1 MTQVFHLH
9 PQNPQRRLV
18 GQAVSLLRAGAVVI
32 YPTDSCYALGC
43 TLGDKAGQERIR
55 RIRGLSESH
64 FLSVVCRDLS
74 ELALYAKVDNSSF
87 RLLRAHT
94 PGPYTFILKATRD
107 VPRRLQDPKR
117 RTVGLRVPS
126 HPVAQALLEALGEP
140 LLSATLKLPGDDRP
154 LSDPDEV
161 EARTGKLVDLI
172 LESGGCGVEPTSVVD
187 LTEGVPRVV
196 RRGAGQTAAFENG

>member
-1 MTQVFHLH
+1 M
-9 PQNPQRRLV
+9 
-18 GQAVSLLRAGAVVI
+18 LRAGALVV

-43 TLGDKAGQERIR
+43 TMEDKAAQDRIR
-55 RIRGLSESH
+55 RIRGLDDAH
-64 FLSVVCRDLS
+64 YLSLVCRDLS
-74 ELALYAKVDNSSF
+74 ELALYAKVDNRAF

-94 PGPYTFILKATRD
+94 PGPYTFVLPATRD

-117 RTVGLRVPS
+117 RTVGLRVPG

-161 EARTGKLVDLI
+161 EARAGRLVDLVI
-172 LESGGCGVEPTSVVD
+172 ESGGCGVEPTSVVD
-187 LTEGVPRVV
+187 LTGELPQVV
-196 RRGAGQTAAFENG
+196 RRGAGDTSAFE

>member
-1 MTQVFHLH
+1 MSQVFHLH

-18 GQAVSLLRAGAVVI
+18 GQAVSMLRAGALMV

-43 TLGDKAGQERIR
+43 TMEDKAAQDRIR
-55 RIRGLSESH
+55 RIRGLDDAH
-64 FLSVVCRDLS
+64 YLSLVCRDLS
-74 ELALYAKVDNSSF
+74 ELALYAKVDNRAF

-94 PGPYTFILKATRD
+94 PGPYTFVLPATRD

-117 RTVGLRVPS
+117 RTVGLRVPG

-161 EARTGKLVDLI
+161 EARAGRLVDLVI
-172 LESGGCGVEPTSVVD
+172 ESGGCGVEPTSVVD
-187 LTEGVPRVV
+187 LTGELPQVV
-196 RRGAGQTAAFENG
+196 RRGAGDTSAFE

>member
-1 MTQVFHLH
+1 MTQVFHMH

-18 GQAVSLLRAGAVVI
+18 GQAASLLRSGALIV

-55 RIRGLSESH
+55 RIRGVPQSH

-74 ELALYAKVDNSSF
+74 ELALYARVDNGAF
-87 RLLRAHT
+87 RLIRAHT
-94 PGPYTFILKATRD
+94 PGPFTFILKATRD

-126 HPVAQALLEALGEP
+126 HPVAQALLESLGEP

-161 EARTGKLVDLI
+161 QQRTAKLVDLI
-172 LESGGCGVEPTSVVD
+172 VDSGGCGLEPTSVVD
-187 LTEGVPRVV
+187 MTEGVPRVV
-196 RRGAGQTAAFENG
+196 RRGAGDTTAFEHG

>member
-1 MTQVFHLH
+1 MTQVFHMH

-18 GQAVSLLRAGAVVI
+18 GQAASLLRSGALIV

-43 TLGDKAGQERIR
+43 ALGDKAGQERIR
-55 RIRGLSESH
+55 RIRGVPQSH

-74 ELALYAKVDNSSF
+74 ELALYARVDNGAF
-87 RLLRAHT
+87 RLIRAHT
-94 PGPYTFILKATRD
+94 PGPFTFILKATRD

-126 HPVAQALLEALGEP
+126 HPVAQALLESLGEP

-161 EARTGKLVDLI
+161 QQRTAKLVDLI
-172 LESGGCGVEPTSVVD
+172 VDSGGCGLEPTSVVD
-187 LTEGVPRVV
+187 MTEGVPRVV
-196 RRGAGQTAAFENG
+196 RRGAGDTTAFEHG

>member
-1 MTQVFHLH
+1 MH

-18 GQAVSLLRAGAVVI
+18 GHAVALLRDGALMV
-32 YPTDSCYALGC
+32 YPTDSCYALAC

-55 RIRGLSESH
+55 RIRGVPESH

-74 ELALYAKVDNSSF
+74 ELALYAKVDNTAF
-87 RLLRAHT
+87 RLLRSHT
-94 PGPYTFILKATRD
+94 PGPFTFILKATRD

-126 HPVAQALLEALGEP
+126 HPVAQALLEGLGEP

-154 LSDPDEV
+154 LSDPDEL
-161 EARTGKLVDLI
+161 EERTGKLVDLI
-172 LESGGCGVEPTSVVD
+172 VESGACGLEPTSVVD
-187 LTEGVPRVV
+187 LTEGVPQVV
-196 RRGAGQTAAFENG
+196 RRGAGDTSAFERG

>member
-1 MTQVFHLH
+1 MSQVFHLH

-18 GQAVSLLRAGAVVI
+18 GQAVSMLRAGALVV

-43 TLGDKAGQERIR
+43 TMEDKAAQDRIR
-55 RIRGLSESH
+55 RIRGLDDAH
-64 FLSVVCRDLS
+64 YLSLVCRDLS
-74 ELALYAKVDNSSF
+74 ELALYAKVDNRAF

-94 PGPYTFILKATRD
+94 PGPYTFVLPATRD

-117 RTVGLRVPS
+117 RTVGLRVPG

-161 EARTGKLVDLI
+161 EARAGRLVDLVI
-172 LESGGCGVEPTSVVD
+172 ESGGCGVEPTSVVD
-187 LTEGVPRVV
+187 LTGELPQVV
-196 RRGAGQTAAFENG
+196 RRGAGDTSAFE

>member
-1 MTQVFHLH
+1 MTQVFHMH

-18 GQAVSLLRAGAVVI
+18 GQAASLLRSGALIV

-43 TLGDKAGQERIR
+43 ALGDKAGQERIR
-55 RIRGLSESH
+55 RIRGVPQSH

-74 ELALYAKVDNSSF
+74 ELALYAKVDNGAF
-87 RLLRAHT
+87 RLIRAHT
-94 PGPYTFILKATRD
+94 PGPFTFILKATRD

-161 EARTGKLVDLI
+161 QQRTAKLVDLI
-172 LESGGCGVEPTSVVD
+172 VDSGGCGLEPTSVVD
-187 LTEGVPRVV
+187 MTEGVPRVV
-196 RRGAGQTAAFENG
+196 RRGAGDTTAFEHG

>member
-1 MTQVFHLH
+1 MSQVFHLH

-18 GQAVSLLRAGAVVI
+18 GQAVSMLRAGALMV

-43 TLGDKAGQERIR
+43 TMEDKAAQDRIR
-55 RIRGLSESH
+55 RIRGLDDAH
-64 FLSVVCRDLS
+64 YLSLVCRDLS
-74 ELALYAKVDNSSF
+74 ELALYAKVDNRAF

-94 PGPYTFILKATRD
+94 PGPYTFLLPATRD

-117 RTVGLRVPS
+117 RTVGLRVPG

-161 EARTGKLVDLI
+161 EARAGRLVDLVI
-172 LESGGCGVEPTSVVD
+172 ESGGCGVEPTSVVD
-187 LTEGVPRVV
+187 LTGELPQVV
-196 RRGAGQTAAFENG
+196 RRGAGDTSAFE

>member
-1 MTQVFHLH
+1 MTQVFHMH
-9 PQNPQRRLV
+9 PQNPQPRLV
-18 GQAVSLLRAGAVVI
+18 GQAVSLLRGGGLMV
-32 YPTDSCYALGC
+32 YPTDSCYALAC

-55 RIRGLSESH
+55 RIRGVPASH

-74 ELALYAKVDNSSF
+74 ELALYAKVDNTAF
-87 RLLRAHT
+87 RLLRSHT
-94 PGPYTFILKATRD
+94 PGPFTFILMATRD

-126 HPVAQALLEALGEP
+126 HPVTQALLEALGEP

-154 LSDPDEV
+154 LSDPDEL
-161 EARTGKLVDLI
+161 EERTGKLVDLI
-172 LESGGCGVEPTSVVD
+172 VESGACGLAPTSVVD

-196 RRGAGQTAAFENG
+196 RRGAGDTSAFEHG